1 MTTKKEVYA
10 AYGIERRP
18 AALESAL
25 SELKAKDA
33 EIARLQAQVAELQ
46 ALSVTHIMIDVA
58 PGEDG
63 IGEEIFARSVAD
75 VNGLIS
81 ALSEQASEADTL
93 QAQVDALAAAL
104 QAMLEGSFC
113 IESARIALAA
123 IGR

>member
-33 EIARLQAQVAELQ
+33 EIARLQAQV
-46 ALSVTHIMIDVA
+46 
-58 PGEDG
+58 
-63 IGEEIFARSVAD
+63 
-75 VNGLIS
+75 
-81 ALSEQASEADTL
+81 
-93 QAQVDALAAAL
+93 DALADAL
-104 QAMLEGSFC
+104 QAMLEGSFY

-123 IGR
+123 VGR